1 MAARTTNLGRK
12 PRPPSRRELLESFKS
27 LEAAKK
33 QRRRSETSATAAEP
47 SSLAYQERVSSGSEF
62 RGTSGTSM
70 ERAPEGAGING
81 LSAIEDND
89 PFDPAAATPPPPAS
103 RIGEAGLHK
112 REQLST
118 LEDNSDIEIPELGSF
133 SYLSPGVPD
142 LDLDIIVAGSFPS
155 TLGTM
160 DHVVLNLD
168 PVVPMKLL
176 SDHEPTFVNVLETKS
191 LEEQQGSMMMQ
202 QEEPPLL
209 VLQFSDLTYTV
220 HKKISRWR
228 RCFRK
233 PTAVVASSAA
243 VSASSAT
250 AAAMAMAPPPPHS
263 RLVLDHVSGE
273 ARDGEILAVMGPSGS
288 GKSTLIDALAQRI
301 ESLEG
306 RITLNSTHVS
316 NRLLRSISAYVMQVQ
331 TWMQIDRC
339 SCVSVYLLM
348 PSCSSCSCSSR
359 RSHFGPFLGA
369 SQCLYPEV
377 P

>member
-1 MAARTTNLGRK
+1 
-12 PRPPSRRELLESFKS
+12 
-27 LEAAKK
+27 
-33 QRRRSETSATAAEP
+33 
-47 SSLAYQERVSSGSEF
+47 
-62 RGTSGTSM
+62 M

-89 PFDPAAATPPPPAS
+89 PFDPAAATPPPPPAS

-133 SYLSPGVPD
+133 SYPSPGVPD
-142 LDLDIIVAGSFPS
+142 LDFDINVAGSFPS

-168 PVVPMKLL
+168 PVVPMNLL

-209 VLQFSDLTYTV
+209 VLQFLDLTYTV
-220 HKKISRWR
+220 HKKIPRWR

-233 PTAVVASSAA
+233 PTAVVASSAP

-250 AAAMAMAPPPPHS
+250 AAAMAMAPHS

-331 TWMQIDRC
+331 TWRQIDR
-339 SCVSVYLLM
+339 VYLSVF
-348 PSCSSCSCSSR
+348 SCLLLHADHTLPRFWVHHYVST
-359 RSHFGPFLGA
+359 LK
-369 SQCLYPEV
+369 YPEG
-377 P
+377 

>member
-1 MAARTTNLGRK
+1 
-12 PRPPSRRELLESFKS
+12 
-27 LEAAKK
+27 
-33 QRRRSETSATAAEP
+33 
-47 SSLAYQERVSSGSEF
+47 
-62 RGTSGTSM
+62 
-70 ERAPEGAGING
+70 
-81 LSAIEDND
+81 
-89 PFDPAAATPPPPAS
+89 
-103 RIGEAGLHK
+103 
-112 REQLST
+112 

-133 SYLSPGVPD
+133 SSPSPGIPD
-142 LDLDIIVAGSFPS
+142 LDLDINVAGSFPS
-155 TLGTM
+155 TLDTM

-250 AAAMAMAPPPPHS
+250 AAAMAMAPPPPPHS
-263 RLVLDHVSGE
+263 RLLLDHVSGE

-316 NRLLRSISAYVMQVQ
+316 NSLLRSISAYVMQVQ
-331 TWMQIDRC
+331 TWMQIDRS
-339 SCVSVYLLM
+339 SCVSVCLLM
-348 PSCSSCSCSSR
+348 PCCCCCCSSSSSSR
-359 RSHFGPFLGA
+359 RSHFGLFLGA

>member
-1 MAARTTNLGRK
+1 MAARITNLGRK

-62 RGTSGTSM
+62 RGTSM

-89 PFDPAAATPPPPAS
+89 PFDPAAATPPPPPAS

-133 SYLSPGVPD
+133 SYPSPGVPD
-142 LDLDIIVAGSFPS
+142 LDLDMNVAGSIPS

-220 HKKISRWR
+220 HKKIPRWR

-250 AAAMAMAPPPPHS
+250 AAPLAMAPPPHS
-263 RLVLDHVSGE
+263 RLLLDHVSGE

-306 RITLNSTHVS
+306 RVTLNSTHVS
-316 NRLLRSISAYVMQVQ
+316 NRLFRSISAYVMQVQ
-331 TWMQIDRC
+331 TWMQIDRS
-339 SCVSVYLLM
+339 SCVSVCLLM
-348 PSCSSCSCSSR
+348 PCSSSSSSSSSR